1 MRLVA
6 PALQWGFHNHGV
18 ALRITSGKF
27 GGRYITTCE
36 GPGYRPA
43 TGKVRQAIFSMLEAR
58 GLSWSGARVLDV
70 FAGSGSLAIEALSRG
85 AETAWF
91 LEMSAKPAK
100 LIRENLKT
108 LGIASRQGRVI
119 QADALKTLKRPPDA
133 PFDLVFV
140 DPPYG
145 KDLFVPA
152 VQALMDKGW
161 LASGAFF
168 LAEVEAGLEF
178 DTKDL
183 PTGLEP
189 LADRLYGQTRIL
201 LCQTS

>member
-1 MRLVA
+1 
-6 PALQWGFHNHGV
+6 
-18 ALRITSGKF
+18 LRITAGKY
-27 GGRYITTCE
+27 GGRSITTCE

-58 GLSWSGARVLDV
+58 GMDWPGARVLDV
-70 FAGSGSLAIEALSRG
+70 FAGSGSLGIEALSRG
-85 AETAWF
+85 VQTAWF
-91 LEMSAKPAK
+91 LEMSAKPAR
-100 LIRENLKT
+100 LIRENLKN
-108 LGIASRQGRVI
+108 LGVSKGQGRVL
-119 QADALKTLKRPPDA
+119 QADALKVLKKKPDA
-133 PFDLVFV
+133 SFDLAFV

-152 VQALMDKGW
+152 VAALMERGW
-161 LASGAFF
+161 LAAGAFF
-168 LAEVEAGLEF
+168 LAEVEAGLDF

-183 PTGLEP
+183 PAGLEP